1 MAWEVG
7 CQASMRD
14 ASLPLRAF
22 IIFLIYGHFQML
34 VTINKSIPLEFDSPR
49 FYRTIA
55 LFVRG

>member
-1 MAWEVG
+1 MGWGVG

-34 VTINKSIPLEFDSPR
+34 VTTNKSIPLEFDSPR
-49 FYRTIA
+49 FYRMIA